1 LQRPQNL
8 AFMLAVVALLGL
20 AWRALY
26 LVDRL
31 AHASLSLERGHLLL
45 SGLDTL
51 TSVLW
56 ALIAGVV
63 LLMVIA
69 FVHYRSHVS
78 ERTAADKRPRAMA
91 PGGASGGNAAL
102 PGDVSK
108 LLQSSIDYEDASRV
122 VQRCAAALF
131 ADCGGALYL
140 VQESGKQLEIKTSW
154 GKEAGSRASF
164 EIGDCWALRRGE
176 AYLAAGA
183 ADIPCAHVHQP
194 PRSAS
199 LCVPVMA
206 QGSVL
211 GMLLLEED
219 AKAGIL
225 DSLRALAENFSNQ
238 IGLALA
244 NMKLQDTLRNLSVH
258 DALTG
263 LFSRRYMEESLN
275 RELASALRKN
285 RPLGVAICNLDGFSR
300 CNGAFGRGAGD
311 YALREI
317 AQLIHKHIRASDIA
331 CRYGGDEIALV
342 FPEAPLEGVVMRANQ
357 LREAV
362 FALNLEHFGRP
373 LGKISAS
380 FGVSLLPQHG
390 RSSIQLLQAA
400 ERAVKSAKASGGNRV
415 EVALARAEGV

>member
-1 LQRPQNL
+1 
-8 AFMLAVVALLGL
+8 MLAVAGLLGL

-26 LVDRL
+26 LADRL
-31 AHASLSLERGHLLL
+31 EHASASLDRAHLLL
-45 SGLDTL
+45 SDLDAL

-56 ALIAGVV
+56 ALTAGVV
-63 LLMVIA
+63 LLLVIA
-69 FVHYRSHVS
+69 LIHFRSHVS
-78 ERTAADKRPRAMA
+78 ERTAADRRPHGMA
-91 PGGASGGNAAL
+91 AGGARGGNAAL
-102 PGDVSK
+102 PGDVGR
-108 LLQSSIDYEDASRV
+108 LLQSSIDYEDAFRV
-122 VQRCAAALF
+122 VQRCAEALF

-140 VQESGKQLEIKTSW
+140 VQESGEQLEIKASW
-154 GKEAGSRASF
+154 GKGVGSRTSF
-164 EIGDCWALRRGE
+164 QTGDCWALRSGE

-183 ADIPCAHVHQP
+183 ADIPCAHMHQP
-194 PRSAS
+194 PSSAS

-206 QGSVL
+206 QGAVL
-211 GMLLLEED
+211 GMLLLVED

-225 DSLRALAENFSNQ
+225 DSLRAPAENFSNQ

-258 DALTG
+258 DPLTG
-263 LFSRRYMEESLN
+263 LFSRRYMEESLH
-275 RELASALRKN
+275 REVASAQRKS

-300 CNGAFGRGAGD
+300 CNDRFGRGAGD
-311 YALREI
+311 FALREI
-317 AQLIHKHIRASDIA
+317 AQLIHKHIRSSDIA
-331 CRYGGDEIALV
+331 CRYGDDEIALV

-362 FALNLEHFGRP
+362 LALNLEHFGRS

-390 RSSIQLLQAA
+390 RSSMQLLQAA

-415 EVALARAEGV
+415 EVAPERAEGA